1 METKKETQK
10 KMIMRACCAVACS
23 CSNPDKT
30 CPCVSLCTS
39 AEMMYNKIEEII
51 KSTN

>member
-10 KMIMRACCAVACS
+10 KMIMRAFCAVACS
-23 CSNPDKT
+23 CSDPEKT
-30 CPCVSLCTS
+30 CPCVTSCTH
-39 AEMMYNKIEEII
+39 AEVMYNKIDAII

>member
-10 KMIMRACCAVACS
+10 KMIMRAFCAVACS
-23 CSNPDKT
+23 CSNPEN
-30 CPCVSLCTS
+30 CPCVTSCTKP
-39 AEMMYNKIEEII
+39 EVMYNKIEAII